1 MSATPEP
8 SPAQRL
14 SLLYC
19 PDAQAPL
26 LQALFGIEQEIRAGL
41 TQGLEHQVAHVRL
54 NWWREECE
62 RVASGHALHPLTQ
75 ALLAHL
81 PGPARGSLA
90 PLSGL
95 IDLAG
100 WDLAQAPFD
109 TDAEHAGYCRKWSL
123 AVVGPCAA
131 LALGGPAPGDAL
143 DFGARLK
150 ALLLLNGLSADA
162 RAGRIRVPLQ
172 QLTAAGIPAEQ
183 LAARTAPD
191 ALAAWLRERHAAA
204 RAALAAAAA
213 ALAPALL
220 PPLRGLAVLSVL
232 AHSRSRRTSGAL
244 PSTPDPGEDLA
255 ALDAWR
261 AWRAARRAARG
272 AAPLM
277 PA

>member
-8 SPAQRL
+8 SPAERL

-19 PDAQAPL
+19 PDAQAHV
-26 LQALFGIEQEIRAGL
+26 LQALFGIEHEIRAGL
-41 TQGLEHQVAHVRL
+41 TQPLEHQVAHVRL

-62 RVASGHALHPLTQ
+62 RVVAGHPLHPLTR
-75 ALLAHL
+75 ALLEQL
-81 PGPARGSLA
+81 PGPARASLA
-90 PLSGL
+90 PLAGL

-131 LALGGPAPGDAL
+131 LAAGGPAPGAAL
-143 DFGARLK
+143 DFGAQLQS
-150 ALLLLNGLSADA
+150 LLLLVRLNADA

-172 QLTAAGIPAEQ
+172 ALAAAGIPVEQ
-183 LAARTAPD
+183 LAARAASD
-191 ALAAWLRERHAAA
+191 ALAAWLKERHAAA
-204 RAALAAAAA
+204 RAGLAAATA
-213 ALAPALL
+213 ALGPALL
-220 PPLRGLAVLSVL
+220 PPLRGLAVLGVL
-232 AHSRSRRTSGAL
+232 AQSRSRRVSAAL
-244 PSTPDPGEDLA
+244 PDTPDPGEDLA

-272 AAPLM
+272 TAPLM
-277 PA
+277 PS